1 MESEINYLT
10 VNQVL
15 DVLIDKGTLSKD
27 VADTLRVPLWQKEG
41 PLDNHGPTTVF
52 KELVRSAG
60 YHLRYT
66 YSDDRECNL
75 YWLIERG

>member
-27 VADTLRVPLWQKEG
+27 VADTLRVPLW
-41 PLDNHGPTTVF
+41 
-52 KELVRSAG
+52 
-60 YHLRYT
+60 
-66 YSDDRECNL
+66 
-75 YWLIERG
+75 